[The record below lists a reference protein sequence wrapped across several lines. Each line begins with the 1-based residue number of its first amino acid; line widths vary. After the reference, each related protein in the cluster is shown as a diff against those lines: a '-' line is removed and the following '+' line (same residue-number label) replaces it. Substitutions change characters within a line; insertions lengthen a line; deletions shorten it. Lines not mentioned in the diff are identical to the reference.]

1 MKFKLKSKKEAYFLL
16 SAICSLHKTIANDT
30 SRDKETIDKSQEDL
44 TVIRERLIKL
54 CCKKGW

>member
-1 MKFKLKSKKEAYFLL
+1 MKFKLKNKKEAYFLL
-16 SAICSLHKTIANDT
+16 SAICSLHEKMADDT
-30 SRDKETIDKSQEDL
+30 SRDQETIDKAQEDL